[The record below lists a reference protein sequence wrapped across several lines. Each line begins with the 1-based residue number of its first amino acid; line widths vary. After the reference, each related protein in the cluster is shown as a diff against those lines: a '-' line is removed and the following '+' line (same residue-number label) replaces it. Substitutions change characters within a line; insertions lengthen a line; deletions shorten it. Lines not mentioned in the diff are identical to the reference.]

1 MTKRALITG
10 ISGQDGIYLAEWL
23 LAHEYAVHGLSR
35 CDTPDEQDRL
45 ASLAD
50 AVTRHPGDLTDQASL
65 VAVVKAVRPHEIYN
79 LGAQSFVPASWTDP
93 VITADITGLGAVRM
107 LQAIR
112 EVDPAIRLCQAS
124 SSEIFGNP
132 REVPQTE
139 VTPFNPRSPY
149 GSAKAYAHMVVQNFR
164 EHHGLFAVN
173 AILYNH
179 ESPRRGLN
187 FVTRKITDA
196 AARIKLGLATN
207 LHLGNLDG
215 QRDWGFAGDYVRA
228 LWMMLQQDTAEDF
241 VIATGTQHSVRDCC
255 EIAFA
260 HLGLDYRDFVVVD
273 PRFVRV
279 GQEPELVGDASKAR
293 ARLGWVPEV
302 GFDAMIRAMVE
313 HDLARHR
320 PEATGAK

>member
-23 LAHEYAVHGLSR
+23 LAHDYAVHGLSR
-35 CDTPDEQDRL
+35 CDTPDEQERL
-45 ASLAD
+45 ASLGES
-50 AVTRHPGDLTDQASL
+50 VTLHAGDLTDQDSL
-65 VAVVKAVRPHEIYN
+65 VSVVAAVRPHEIYN

-93 VITADITGLGAVRM
+93 ITTADITGLGAARI

-112 EVDPAIRLCQAS
+112 EVDPAIRMCQAS

-139 VTPFNPRSPY
+139 ATPLNPRSPY

-196 AARIKLGLATN
+196 AARIKLGLAKD

-215 QRDWGFAGDYVRA
+215 QRDWGFAGDFVRA
-228 LWMMLQQDTAEDF
+228 LWLMLQQDAPEDF
-241 VIATGTQHSVRDCC
+241 VIATGTRHSVRDCC
-255 EIAFA
+255 EIAFG
-260 HLGLDYRDFVVVD
+260 HLGLDYRAFVVVD
-273 PRFVRV
+273 PRFVRA
-279 GQEPELVGDASKAR
+279 GDEPALVGNPARAR
-293 ARLGWVPEV
+293 ARLGWEPEMA
-302 GFDAMIRAMVE
+302 FDAMIRAMVE

-320 PEATGAK
+320 PTVSGPA